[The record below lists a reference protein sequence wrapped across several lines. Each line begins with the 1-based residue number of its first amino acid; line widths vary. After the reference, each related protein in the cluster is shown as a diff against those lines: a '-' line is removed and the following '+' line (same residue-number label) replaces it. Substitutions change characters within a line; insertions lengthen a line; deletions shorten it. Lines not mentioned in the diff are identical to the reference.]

1 MAEQE
6 HTHTLTHR
14 HLRTKLPLIPESLAS
29 FLSASTGSHQYQM
42 LSKKV
47 CLMHIQDVNSEAL
60 SHVYYVGV

>member
-14 HLRTKLPLIPESLAS
+14 HLRTKLSLIPESLAS

-60 SHVYYVGV
+60 RHVYYVGV